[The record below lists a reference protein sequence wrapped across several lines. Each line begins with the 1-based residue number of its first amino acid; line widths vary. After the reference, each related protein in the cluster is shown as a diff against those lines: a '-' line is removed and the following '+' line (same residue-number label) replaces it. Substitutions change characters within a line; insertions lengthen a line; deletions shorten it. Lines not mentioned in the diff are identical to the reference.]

1 MSKKF
6 LLLLL
11 LIIIIICGVCMCV
24 RTRICVCGRDEG
36 HTPCL
41 VYESQRTIVQSGF
54 SPSAL
59 VWVAGTE
66 LWCLPCMARVFIHW
80 AILLAAG
87 PRNLILNLKL
97 LVEHNIR
104 SDTCSSGGL
113 RACWQLRLLWDMTL
127 PLSSLTAPL
136 LSCFHYYWLVSSHE
150 WSKCYLSNQC
160 IPGPAKGYESK
171 A

>member
-1 MSKKF
+1 
-6 LLLLL
+6 
-11 LIIIIICGVCMCV
+11 MCV
-24 RTRICVCGRDEG
+24 RVRVRAHLCVWKRWRA
-36 HTPCL
+36 HTMPC
-41 VYESQRTIVQSGF
+41 VWKSQDNVQSGF

-66 LWCLPCMARVFIHW
+66 LWRLPCMARVFIHW
-80 AILLAAG
+80 AILLATG

-97 LVEHNIR
+97 LAKHNIR
-104 SDTCSSGGL
+104 SDTCSGGGL
-113 RACWQLRLLWDMTL
+113 QACWQLRLLWDMTL